1 MLASFHLYSST
12 SINTFIGQFAKSI
25 HYTLTNVLLE
35 VKKRVYLDY
44 NTNETSHTKLLRD
57 SMLFTF
63 ETQVENMKRL
73 IKIFKS
79 YFFDYFRLKI
89 GSTMMRK

>member
-35 VKKRVYLDY
+35 ITELRNVF
-44 NTNETSHTKLLRD
+44 TSIIIQMKLLIR
-57 SMLFTF
+57 
-63 ETQVENMKRL
+63 N
-73 IKIFKS
+73 S
-79 YFFDYFRLKI
+79 YVIPCCLHSKLKLKI
-89 GSTMMRK
+89 